1 MQAIRKPFPLAT
13 QPRAAFESSGLERQ
27 SPEQSPTATSG
38 TYFKAV
44 RPTEGEAAAV
54 ARGEPVMDCAKVEGL
69 RFELDVGIWHGDSDR
84 IARCLIDDA
93 DYLDDGDGDDE

>member
-13 QPRAAFESSGLERQ
+13 QPRAAFESSELERL
-27 SPEQSPTATSG
+27 SPEENPSGTSG

-44 RPTEGEAAAV
+44 RPTEGEAAAL
-54 ARGEPVMDCAKVEGL
+54 ARGEPVVDSAKIEGL
-69 RFELDVGIWHGDSDR
+69 RFELDVGIWRGDSDR

-93 DYLDDGDGDDE
+93 GCLDDGDE